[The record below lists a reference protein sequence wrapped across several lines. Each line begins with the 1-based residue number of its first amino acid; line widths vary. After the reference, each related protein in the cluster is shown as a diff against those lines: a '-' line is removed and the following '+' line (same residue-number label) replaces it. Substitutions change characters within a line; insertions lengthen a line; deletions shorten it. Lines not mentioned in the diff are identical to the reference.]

1 MIHHISIPAHE
12 PLKVAKVL
20 QKVTGGKIVSFKPL
34 ENGYMLF
41 FGDDYG
47 SALEIYPANAVLTP
61 GDKEN
66 ATKFAEIAKPRY
78 MAVHA
83 AISCDKETP
92 ELVAIA
98 EEQGW
103 HAAEFRRG
111 SFSVVEFWVENE
123 FMIEF
128 LTPQMA
134 VDYLKMAKSKLES

>member
-12 PLKVAKVL
+12 PLKVAQVL
-20 QKVTGGKIVSFKPL
+20 RKVTGGKIVPFNPL

-41 FGDDYG
+41 FGDDFG
-47 SALEIYPANAVLTP
+47 SALEIYPADAILTP
-61 GDKEN
+61 GDKDKP
-66 ATKFAEIAKPRY
+66 TQFAELAKPKH

-98 EEQGW
+98 EDQEW

-128 LTPQMA
+128 LTPQMTK
-134 VDYLKMAKSKLES
+134 DYLAMANRKLQ